1 MLDPSS
7 ISLLLL
13 VDFIVAHRVLTDYRL
28 NCSTAPVRCPR
39 SSLQFI
45 LDKINTTVAEMAG
58 VAVDIVRFVVFPY
71 RIYPLG
77 AHIDHQI
84 FLMVHGGIVSAMT
97 IDKGIILGFVPSA
110 DSQVLLRSGQFGG
123 EVRLRVDQIQL
134 PKAESKEECKWGSY
148 AKGALY
154 ALQRG
159 GNNLKQGITGFIC
172 GTKGLDSSG
181 LSSSAP
187 MGVAYL
193 LALESANNLSISP
206 AENIEYDRL
215 IENKYLSLKNDIL
228 DQSAILL
235 SSYECLT
242 CMDCKVS

>member
-13 VDFIVAHRVLTDYRL
+13 VEFIAAHRVLTDYRL

-39 SSLQFI
+39 SSPQFI
-45 LDKINTTVAEMAG
+45 LDKINTTVAEMAR

-71 RIYPLG
+71 RICPLG
-77 AHIDHQI
+77 AHIDHQ
-84 FLMVHGGIVSAMT
+84 GGIVSAMT
-97 IDKGIILGFVPSA
+97 IDKGIILGFVTSA

-123 EVRLRVDQIQL
+123 EVRFRVDQIQL
-134 PKAESKEECKWGSY
+134 PKAESKEECQWESY

-181 LSSSAP
+181 LSSSAA

-235 SSYECLT
+235 SRYECLT

>member
-1 MLDPSS
+1 MDLYS
-7 ISLLLL
+7 
-13 VDFIVAHRVLTDYRL
+13 
-28 NCSTAPVRCPR
+28 
-39 SSLQFI
+39 
-45 LDKINTTVAEMAG
+45 K
-58 VAVDIVRFVVFPY
+58 
-71 RIYPLG
+71 
-77 AHIDHQI
+77 
-84 FLMVHGGIVSAMT
+84 
-97 IDKGIILGFVPSA
+97 
-110 DSQVLLRSGQFGG
+110 VLLRSGQFGG
-123 EVRLRVDQIQL
+123 EVRFRVDQIQL

-181 LSSSAP
+181 LSSSAA

-193 LALESANNLSISP
+193 MALESANNLSISP

-215 IENKYLSLKNDIL
+215 IENEYLSLKNDIL